1 MGDLRLGVTI
11 GALGMSAERIVAEA
25 QHAEQLGFHSIWTGE
40 AWGTDAITPLTWA
53 AAHTSTIK
61 LGTSILQ
68 LPART
73 PAMTA
78 MTAMTLDSL
87 SGGRMIVGLGMSGP
101 RVVEGWHGDRYGKP
115 LARTREAVAILRQTF
130 AGERV
135 VHEGEHYRVPYDGPG
150 ATGLGVALRSSAK
163 PRPDLPIYIAAI
175 GPKNIRQTTEIADGL
190 IPVFMSPEKWRDGFG
205 DDLSTV
211 DLAAFDVAPTVSV
224 VSGDDLAACRDR
236 VRPMLGLYIGG
247 MGARGK
253 NFYNDLVCR
262 YGYEGDARK
271 IQDLYLDGHRKDAV
285 AAVPDALIDEVALV
299 GSAERIADRL
309 AAWRSSCATTLILIP
324 TRRDDV
330 DLVAS
335 LV

>member
-1 MGDLRLGVTI
+1 VADLRLGMTI
-11 GALGMSAERIVAEA
+11 GALGLRADRIVAEA
-25 QHAEQLGFHSIWTGE
+25 QHAELLGFHSIWTGE

-78 MTAMTLDSL
+78 MTAMTLDAL
-87 SGGRMIVGLGMSGP
+87 SGGRVILGLGMSGP

-115 LARTREAVAILRQTF
+115 LARTREAVGILRRTF

-135 VHEGEHYRVPYDGPG
+135 VHEGEHYRIPYDGPG
-150 ATGLGVALRSSAK
+150 ATGLGAALKSSAQ
-163 PRPDLPIYIAAI
+163 PRPDIPIYIAAI
-175 GPKNIRQTTEIADGL
+175 GPNNVRQTAELADGL

-205 DDLSTV
+205 DDLSGV
-211 DLAAFDVAPTVSV
+211 DLGRFDVAPTVSV
-224 VSGDDLAACRDR
+224 VSGDDLDACRDR

-247 MGARGK
+247 MGAKGR
-253 NFYNDLVCR
+253 NFYTDLFCR
-262 YGYEGDARK
+262 YGYEADAEK
-271 IQDLYLDGHRKDAV
+271 IQQLYLDGHRREAV

-299 GSAERIADRL
+299 GSADRIADRL
-309 AAWRSSCATTLILIP
+309 AAWRASCASTLILIP
-324 TRRDDV
+324 TRREDV